1 MQVAL
6 TPWFGER
13 DLTNQVLCIP
23 LIPMYHGMR
32 SASLIPI
39 VETVS
44 AATGIAQILWAVSCI
59 IYP

>member
-13 DLTNQVLCIP
+13 DLTNLVLCIP

-32 SASLIPI
+32 SWLSIPI
-39 VETVS
+39 FETVS
-44 AATGIAQILWAVSCI
+44 AATGIAQILWAVSRI
-59 IYP
+59 VHP